1 MALKWLFL
9 KGFKN
14 TFLPLFMNLNYESG
28 KLQKSNILIVLLV
41 YKICNDINQPKF
53 KKMINSYVI

>member
-1 MALKWLFL
+1 M
-9 KGFKN
+9 
-14 TFLPLFMNLNYESG
+14 PLFMNLNYASW
-28 KLQKSNILIVLLV
+28 KLHDINILIVLLV